1 MNVNDTNNQRMLPV
15 LPLRGLTAFPDM
27 LIHFDVG
34 RAMSIKALEAAMKD
48 GQWIFLTAQK
58 DLKTDRPTA
67 DDLYEVG
74 TICIIKQILRLPGD
88 NIRVLVEG
96 KDRARALHYQK
107 SEDGGEC
114 LKAQVEVLYDILPL
128 GGERR
133 EQALVRT
140 VQNRFEEYA
149 ALAPRLSSDVALTVA
164 AGGNA
169 GYLADYIAQNIPI
182 DFSVKQEV
190 LEELNVN
197 RRLTFLI
204 RLLTEETE
212 ILRIEGDIQEQIKAA
227 IDKNQKDYYLREQI
241 KVIQSELGEQDV
253 SAEAEEYREKI
264 EKLGLPEESASKRAR
279 RQNGW
284 PR

>member
-114 LKAQVEVLYDILPL
+114 LKAQVEVLYDC
-128 GGERR
+128 RS
-133 EQALVRT
+133 A
-140 VQNRFEEYA
+140 
-149 ALAPRLSSDVALTVA
+149 
-164 AGGNA
+164 
-169 GYLADYIAQNIPI
+169 
-182 DFSVKQEV
+182 
-190 LEELNVN
+190 
-197 RRLTFLI
+197 
-204 RLLTEETE
+204 
-212 ILRIEGDIQEQIKAA
+212 
-227 IDKNQKDYYLREQI
+227 
-241 KVIQSELGEQDV
+241 V
-253 SAEAEEYREKI
+253 SA
-264 EKLGLPEESASKRAR
+264 ASRHSCAPCR
-279 RQNGW
+279 TALRSTLHLHPVCRPTW
-284 PR
+284 H